1 MKAPSRF
8 SVRLPVAA
16 AAFAAAFQVVADTP
30 AAAPGTASAAAP
42 APAATPAA
50 VASATPAGVPVM
62 EGHETFVLRRSEKD
76 YVVELSGICLSKD
89 GDFLWGVGD
98 NGHFYKIG
106 FDGSYELLWAV
117 AGDFE
122 GLTIDPETGDLYVC
136 DEPSAVL
143 RISTPYK
150 EAVPLFEEAK
160 VMGNSGLEGLTWYR
174 GRLYL
179 GAQTG
184 ATLWEYSLSGE
195 KTADKRSLRS
205 VVPTISEIA
214 GLCREP
220 GADRLW
226 ALDSNS
232 HRNRPE
238 YLPYTLYLFDG
249 GATRLLASYPLGSF
263 ADWNPEGVCAD
274 PARGC
279 VWIAEDCGDDCPS
292 KLHKVRFSG
301 L

>member
-8 SVRLPVAA
+8 RVRLPVAA
-16 AAFAAAFQVVADTP
+16 AAFAAAFPVVADT
-30 AAAPGTASAAAP
+30 SAAAP
-42 APAATPAA
+42 VADPAA
-50 VASATPAGVPVM
+50 ASAATAGVPVM

-98 NGHFYKIG
+98 NGHCYKIG

-143 RISTPYK
+143 RISPPYK
-150 EAVPLFEEAK
+150 EAVPLFDVEEAK
-160 VMGNSGLEGLTWYR
+160 GMGNSGLEGLTWHR

-195 KTADKRSLRS
+195 KTTDERSLRS

-214 GLCREP
+214 GLCWEP

-232 HRNRPE
+232 NRNRPE
-238 YLPYTLYLFDG
+238 YLPCTLYLFDG

-263 ADWNPEGVCAD
+263 AAWNPEGVCAD

-279 VWIAEDCGDDCPS
+279 VWIAEDCGDDYPS
-292 KLHKVRFSG
+292 KLHKVGFSG